1 MDDLEA
7 RVREWIAGDADADTR
22 TELKD
27 LLACRTCDD
36 PQACDRA
43 QGDLED
49 RFGGYL
55 TFGTAGLRGHIGAG
69 PNRMNSIVVAHA
81 SAALAR
87 FVNRFEKRAVNSAV
101 ADGQPTT
108 DSVSLMPTRTVV
120 VGYDARPKSAE
131 FAQIAADVLAGAG
144 IRTLL
149 TTSVVPTPVLA
160 FAVRHL
166 NADAGV
172 MITASHNPRGDN
184 GYKVYLGGTHDGRQL
199 VAPYDAEIHAYMV
212 ESIETVPTRDLRR
225 GAPAPLDA
233 SVIDAYVMLTAAL
246 VPEPIHQPLT
256 VYTAMHGVGSAV
268 LQRVLMTAGF
278 DVSTMLSTVE
288 SQDSPDGEF
297 PTLAFPNPEE
307 DGALDRAFEL
317 ARDRG
322 AQLVLAHDPDAD
334 RLGVAIPDTAYT
346 AGFRRLTGNEIG
358 VLLGAWAAERAAKN
372 GEPSGTLACSIV
384 STPQLERV
392 ARHFGYDFAWTLSG
406 FKWISRV
413 PNLLYGFE
421 EALGFLVNPD
431 TVSDKDGISAALALL
446 SLASE
451 LHAEGK
457 TIANRLAE
465 INDQFGTYVSGAFA
479 IRTTRERIAAAM
491 RSLRATPP
499 TALAGVAVD
508 HVEDLSRTAQG
519 DRSSG
524 GQLPTADVLAF
535 WLSDGS
541 RVMFRPSGTEAKL
554 KVYLDV
560 CEEVGTPSG
569 RFVSAHVRLDSL
581 TAAVEALVS

>member
-22 TELKD
+22 AELKD

-55 TFGTAGLRGHIGAG
+55 TFGTAGLRGQIGGG
-69 PNRMNSIVVAHA
+69 PNRINSIVVAHA
-81 SAALAR
+81 SAAVAR
-87 FVNRFEKRAVNSAV
+87 FVNRFEKRSVSANV
-101 ADGQPTT
+101 FDGPPTT
-108 DSVSLMPTRTVV
+108 DSLSLMPTRTVV
-120 VGYDARPKSAE
+120 VGYDARTKSAE

-144 IRTLL
+144 IRTILSN
-149 TTSVVPTPVLA
+149 TVVPTPLLA

-184 GYKVYLGGTHDGRQL
+184 GYKVYLGGSHDGRQL

-212 ESIETVPTRDLRR
+212 ESIETIPTRDLRR
-225 GAPAPLDA
+225 GAPVPLDT
-233 SVIDAYVMLTAAL
+233 SVVDAYVALTASL
-246 VPEPIHQPLT
+246 VPEPIYQPPT
-256 VYTAMHGVGSAV
+256 VYTAMHGVGSA
-268 LQRVLMTAGF
+268 LTRRVLMTAGF
-278 DVSTMLSTVE
+278 DVANMLTTV
-288 SQDSPDGEF
+288 SIQDAPDGDF
-297 PTLAFPNPEE
+297 PTLPFPNPEE
-307 DGALDRAFEL
+307 DGALDDAFEL
-317 ARDRG
+317 GRARS
-322 AQLVLAHDPDAD
+322 AVIVLAHDPDAD
-334 RLGVAIPDTAYT
+334 RLGVGIPDSSSATGY
-346 AGFRRLTGNEIG
+346 RRLTGNEIG

-421 EALGFLVNPD
+421 EALGYLVNPN
-431 TVSDKDGISAALALL
+431 TVSDKDGISAALAVL

-457 TIANRLAE
+457 SIADRLAE
-465 INDQFGTYVSGAFA
+465 IDEQFGTYVSGAFS
-479 IRTTRERIAAAM
+479 IRTTRAHIAAAM
-491 RSLRATPP
+491 RKLRTSPP
-499 TALAGVAVD
+499 TTLAGVAVD
-508 HVEDLSRTAQG
+508 HIEDLSRTTQG

-535 WLSDGS
+535 WLADGS

-560 CEEVGTPSG
+560 CEETGA
-569 RFVSAHVRLDSL
+569 VSARRVSALLRLDSL
-581 TAAVEALVS
+581 TAAVRALAS